1 MDSSTRLKCR
11 LGRVIDMDPP
21 GLAEVQSLVDSL
33 MSFLE
38 TRESSTQV
46 SNPDTVLPAALL
58 QLSLREEKQ
67 YLQGEFR
74 ELGEVLHFT
83 EGRLVVK
90 SVPSAPL
97 LNLDSSVCAADGLL
111 LGVVDDVL
119 GSVEHPHYSI
129 EAYHRLP
136 DGCTVFYPVETAKY
150 LQNISRKPGTDASG
164 QRDEEAAVSS
174 DSDGEPGPV
183 PRSFQILKR
192 PPASLD

>member
-1 MDSSTRLKCR
+1 
-11 LGRVIDMDPP
+11 MDPP
-21 GLAEVQSLVDSL
+21 GLVEVHSLVDSL
-33 MSFLE
+33 ISFLE
-38 TRESSTQV
+38 TRESSTEM
-46 SNPDTVLPAALL
+46 STSDTALPAALL

-74 ELGEVLHFT
+74 ELGVVLHFT
-83 EGRLVVK
+83 EGKLVVK
-90 SVPSAPL
+90 SAPSSPL
-97 LNLDSSVCAADGLL
+97 LDLDSSVCGADGLL
-111 LGVVDDVL
+111 LGIVDDVL

-136 DGCTVFYPVETAKY
+136 DGSTVFYPVETAKY

-174 DSDGEPGPV
+174 DSEGECGPV
-183 PRSFQILKR
+183 QGFQILKR